1 VPCRIRPKVTP
12 VIVMSYLMAYQS
24 ALSGMPSVLALLVIC
39 LAAFGVLAAQPD
51 DHASPLGYARW
62 AEQVLKDPP
71 DGIRFADGLSRRV
84 LEMTNERRG
93 EAASPLRPLEEDP
106 GLGRAARAHAV
117 DLLQHDYLDHLD
129 AHGRTASE
137 RVGILDRRFVGTV
150 GENLAEHVGTQA
162 EALPEQI
169 GRLALSMM
177 NGWMGSSGHRHNLL
191 SPDYTHQGIGTALRG
206 DRLVV
211 VQVFGDRR
219 AALEQP
225 LPITVKAGHEL
236 PLMVSRESEG
246 PAPEKYGFARP
257 GQAAAE
263 VVARDLSSKEVA
275 VDPGTYRVEFFIPTG
290 QSDTFAVADGPIV
303 VVE

>member
-12 VIVMSYLMAYQS
+12 VIVISYLMAYQS

-71 DGIRFADGLSRRV
+71 DGIRFADWLSQRM
-84 LEMTNERRG
+84 LEITNERRG
-93 EAASPLRPLEEDP
+93 EAASPLRPLEEDS
-106 GLGRAARAHAV
+106 GLGRTARAHAV
-117 DLLQHDYLDHLD
+117 DLLQHGYLDHLD
-129 AHGRTASE
+129 PHGRSASE

-162 EALPEQI
+162 EMLPEP
-169 GRLALSMM
+169 LARRIMD
-177 NGWMGSSGHRHNLL
+177 GWMGSSGHRHNLL
-191 SPDYTHQGIGTALRG
+191 SPDYTHQGIGAALQG

-219 AALEQP
+219 AALEEP

-275 VDPGTYRVEFFIPTG
+275 VDPGTYRIEFFIPTG